1 MKMHGPIELYRD
13 KSRFIVL
20 HVLAIVFRVQRLLL
34 SLQQGLTQ
42 CRHARLIVCRQQ
54 NLALRC

>member
-1 MKMHGPIELYRD
+1 MHGPIELYRD
-13 KSRFIVL
+13 RSRFIVL
-20 HVLAIVFRVQRLLL
+20 HVLAIVFRAQRLRARL

-42 CRHARLIVCRQQ
+42 SRHARLIVCRQQ

>member
-20 HVLAIVFRVQRLLL
+20 HVLASVFRAQRLLL

-42 CRHARLIVCRQQ
+42 S
-54 NLALRC
+54 